1 MKKVSIEN
9 NITSFFEKFM
19 NTDKMI
25 FAQLKDTINN
35 EQVNLMSS
43 LDDLK
48 NKVKLYF
55 GEETILR
62 NHEISPTVPQSD
74 VNFRKKAVVN
84 PVQESSYLINKA
96 LQPLQHS
103 VSASNNY
110 TTNKNQQGY
119 ENM

>member
-1 MKKVSIEN
+1 MKKVNIEN
-9 NITSFFEKFM
+9 NISSFFEKFM

-55 GEETILR
+55 GEQTILR
-62 NHEISPTVPQSD
+62 NNEMSPTVPQSD
-74 VNFRKKAVVN
+74 VNLRKM
-84 PVQESSYLINKA
+84 A
-96 LQPLQHS
+96 LVTH
-103 VSASNNY
+103 
-110 TTNKNQQGY
+110 TNKNVFNNLNRNREIEQL
-119 ENM
+119 